1 MQEDEKN
8 DRLQNCSRRQI
19 SGKAEKQNREKM
31 TKERTKKEIYTER
44 RKNMYLLDSAFVAIR
59 FI

>member
-8 DRLQNCSRRQI
+8 DRLQNFSRRQI

-31 TKERTKKEIYTER
+31 TKERTKKEILPKGER
-44 RKNMYLLDSAFVAIR
+44 ICTF
-59 FI
+59 